1 MHMSSARANDDA
13 ALYWYIARGAVS
25 WQMRR
30 VSRTAVLVT
39 AKCIALTIGRPDP
52 ASNPR
57 TPPLVGY
64 TAGWRRRAARMRE
77 PHAPAAQLLLL
88 TQRLRAL
95 SAATAPTAHAALPG
109 DAARAAVLVPL
120 LWRAPPGGATSSD
133 AGACLRV
140 LLTLRAQLSTHAGE
154 AAFPGGRRD
163 AADTDDAAT
172 ALREAHECALRRLRS
187 AFATAC

>member
-1 MHMSSARANDDA
+1 
-13 ALYWYIARGAVS
+13 
-25 WQMRR
+25 
-30 VSRTAVLVT
+30 
-39 AKCIALTIGRPDP
+39 
-52 ASNPR
+52 
-57 TPPLVGY
+57 
-64 TAGWRRRAARMRE
+64 MRE

-95 SAATAPTAHAALPG
+95 SAATAPAAHAALPS

-140 LLTLRAQLSTHAGE
+140 LLTLRAVSLSTHAGE

-163 AADTDDAAT
+163 AADADDAAT
-172 ALREAHECALRRLRS
+172 ALREAHECALRRLR
-187 AFATAC
+187 AALATAC